1 MIYMSKCPL
10 CGADL
15 QDGTSTFTV
24 DQVDVLVVARNVPAK
39 VCRQCGE
46 AWIGDEMAEKLEQIV
61 RDAKSQRRQL
71 EVIDMA
77 A

>member
-1 MIYMSKCPL
+1 MVHTTKCPL
-10 CGADL
+10 CGGDL
-15 QDGTSTFTV
+15 YDGTSTFTV
-24 DQVDVLVVARNVPAK
+24 DQVDVLVVARNVPARL
-39 VCRQCGE
+39 CRQCGE

-61 RDAKSQRRQL
+61 RDAKSRRRQL

>member
-1 MIYMSKCPL
+1 MSYMTKCPL
-10 CGADL
+10 CGGDL
-15 QDGTSTFTV
+15 CDGTSTFTV
-24 DQVDVLVVARNVPAK
+24 DQVDVLVVARNVPARL
-39 VCRQCGE
+39 CRQCGE

-61 RDAKSQRRQL
+61 RNAKSHRRQL

>member
-1 MIYMSKCPL
+1 
-10 CGADL
+10 
-15 QDGTSTFTV
+15 V
-24 DQVDVLVVARNVPAK
+24 DQVDVLVVARNVPARL
-39 VCRQCGE
+39 CRQCGE
-46 AWIGDEMAEKLEQIV
+46 AWIADEMAEKLEQIV

>member
-1 MIYMSKCPL
+1 MTTPSKCPL
-10 CGADL
+10 CGGEFY
-15 QDGTSTFTV
+15 DGTSTFTV

-46 AWIGDEMAEKLEQIV
+46 AWIVDEMAERLEQV
-61 RDAKSQRRQL
+61 VVDAKSRRRQL